1 MFHLHARFHDNHHK
15 LIESTAIGPGGVR
28 TLGRHITRARWK
40 FTTHPDRLL
49 RTIIGEGAKFESNHQ
64 SLSPKTI
71 ICQGGKI
78 SPKTTLKY
86 HLQGRKIWENFPPRQ
101 WRRLITTKNKISKN
115 DGGEIWLLCFMIVT
129 YLIYQQGWLYIIY
142 TEGTP
147 RTPTGLNK
155 IFNKCHTQPEKFSS

>member
-1 MFHLHARFHDNHHK
+1 MNKTDNFDKNTSCIFRFHLHARFHDNHHK

-86 HLQGRKIWENFPPRQ
+86 HLQGRKVWENFPQDNGGDSLLPK
-101 WRRLITTKNKISKN
+101 TKYQKMTEVKS
-115 DGGEIWLLCFMIVT
+115 DSYVSWLSPI
-129 YLIYQQGWLYIIY
+129 
-142 TEGTP
+142 
-147 RTPTGLNK
+147 
-155 IFNKCHTQPEKFSS
+155 